1 MKVEAEATARATTP
15 GDGGPKAADRS
26 LSRWVVAAVVAV
38 IASGVVIRFVTVSE
52 LWLDEALTVNIADLP
67 LRDIPDWLR
76 HDGAPPLYF
85 FLLHL
90 WDDVFGTSN
99 FAVRSL
105 SAIFSVATLVPMWFA
120 GRRIAGPNGGWVA
133 VLVLASSP
141 FAIEYASEA
150 RMYSLVML
158 LVTLGYLAVRR
169 LLERPSLG
177 RQAVVA
183 LLTGLL
189 LYTQYWA
196 FYLVA
201 VVGAWFVWQAWRG
214 TDPDQRHAARAGIV
228 ALVAGV
234 ITFLPWVPTFLY
246 QSEHT
251 GTPWGDPVFLTASF
265 AFALRDFAGG
275 EHSEAYVFLV
285 VLILL
290 TIVAVFGRALDRYRV
305 ELDLRTRPGVRVEA
319 ALWVATLLLGGAAAF
334 VTNSTFAGRYA
345 SVLYPL
351 FVLVV
356 VYGLMVFADTRVR
369 AILLAVVV
377 AFGLV
382 GGARVVFE
390 DKTQGQ
396 QAADVIRARAK
407 PGDVVLYCPDQLGPS
422 VSRLLSGTRG
432 LEQLTFPRGDQPDLV
447 DWVDYK
453 ERRDRVNTDAFAR
466 QVADRAGPASTIWYV
481 IAVQYRGGN
490 EGRCDAIQRALT
502 SLREGQPR
510 LVVQPDDE
518 FFEFL
523 GLIEYPGR

>member
-1 MKVEAEATARATTP
+1 MKVEAEATARDTRP
-15 GDGGPKAADRS
+15 GSGGTAAAQRS
-26 LSRWVVAAVVAV
+26 RSPWVVAAVVAV
-38 IASGVVIRFVTVSE
+38 IAAGVVMRFAALSE
-52 LWLDEALTVNIADLP
+52 LWLDEALSVNIAELP

-76 HDGAPPLYF
+76 HDGAPPLYY
-85 FLLHL
+85 LMLHI
-90 WDDVFGTSN
+90 WADVFGTSN

-105 SAIFSVATLVPMWFA
+105 SAVLSVATFVPMWFA
-120 GRRIAGPNGGWVA
+120 GRRIAGRTGAWVA
-133 VLVLASSP
+133 VLILASSP
-141 FAIEYASEA
+141 FAIQFASEA

-196 FYLVA
+196 LYLVA
-201 VVGAWFVWQAWRG
+201 VVGALLVWWAWRG
-214 TDPDQRHAARAGIV
+214 SDLDQRRAALAGVV

-251 GTPWGDPVFLTASF
+251 GTPWGDPIFMSASF
-265 AFALRDFAGG
+265 EFALRDFAGG
-275 EHSEAYVFLV
+275 EHSEAYAFLV

-290 TIVAVFGRALDRYRV
+290 TVVAVFGRALDRFRI
-305 ELDLRTRPGVRVEA
+305 ELDVRTRPGVRVEA
-319 ALWVATLLLGGAAAF
+319 GVWVATLLLGGAAAL
-334 VTNSTFAGRYA
+334 VTSSTFAGRYA
-345 SVLYPL
+345 SILYPL

-356 VYGLMVFADTRVR
+356 AYGVMVFADARVR

-377 AFGLV
+377 IFGL
-382 GGARVVFE
+382 GSGARVVFA
-390 DKTQGQ
+390 DKTQAPQ
-396 QAADVIRARAK
+396 VADVIRERAR

-422 VSRLLSGTRG
+422 VSRLLSGKSG
-432 LEQLTFPRGDQPDLV
+432 LEQLTFPRGDRPELV

-453 ERRDRVNTDAFAR
+453 ERRDRVNTEAFAR
-466 QVADRAGPASTIWYV
+466 QVADRAAPESTIWYV

-490 EGRCDAIQRALT
+490 EGRCDAVQRALT
-502 SLREGQPR
+502 SLRTGQPR
-510 LVVQPDDE
+510 LVVTADDE
-518 FFEFL
+518 FPEFL
-523 GLIEYPGR
+523 GLIEYPAR

>member
-1 MKVEAEATARATTP
+1 MKVASEAPARATS
-15 GDGGPKAADRS
+15 RS
-26 LSRWVVAAVVAV
+26 AGAGTAGRGSVARWVLALVVVVVAA
-38 IASGVVIRFVTVSE
+38 GVVMRFVSLSE
-52 LWLDEALTVNIADLP
+52 LWLDEALSVNVAELP

-76 HDGAPPLYF
+76 HDGAPPLYYF
-85 FLLHL
+85 MLHV
-90 WDDVFGTSN
+90 WADVFGSSN

-105 SAIFSVATLVPMWFA
+105 SAILSVATLVPMWFA
-120 GRRIAGPNGGWVA
+120 GRRIAGRTGAWVA
-133 VLVLASSP
+133 VLILASSP
-141 FAIEYASEA
+141 FAIQFASEA

-158 LVTLGYLAVRR
+158 LVTIGYLAVRR

-196 FYLVA
+196 LYLVA
-201 VVGAWFVWQAWRG
+201 VVGALFVGLAWRG
-214 TDPDQRHAARAGIV
+214 TDPDQRHAARAAIV

-251 GTPWGDPVFLTASF
+251 GTPWGDPIFVTASF

-275 EHSEAYVFLV
+275 EHSEAYALLV

-290 TIVAVFGRALDRYRV
+290 TLVAVFGRALDRYRV
-305 ELDLRTRPGVRVEA
+305 ELDVRTRPGVRVEA
-319 ALWVATLLLGGAAAF
+319 AVWVATLLLGGAAAF
-334 VTNSTFAGRYA
+334 VTNGTFAGRYA

-356 VYGLMVFADTRVR
+356 VYGLMVFADRRVR
-369 AILLAVVV
+369 AILLTVVV
-377 AFGLV
+377 IFGL
-382 GGARVVFE
+382 GSGTRVVFD
-390 DKTQGQ
+390 DKTQAQ
-396 QAADVIRARAK
+396 EVADVIRARAR

-422 VSRLLSGTRG
+422 VSRLLSGKRG
-432 LEQLTFPRGDQPDLV
+432 LEQLTFPRGDGPELV

-453 ERRDRVNTDAFAR
+453 ERRNRVNTDAFAR
-466 QVADRAGPASTIWYV
+466 QVADRTPPGSTIWYV
-481 IAVQYRGGN
+481 IATQYRGGN
-490 EGRCDAIQRALT
+490 EGRCDAVQRALT
-502 SLREGQPR
+502 SLRAGQPR
-510 LVVQPDDE
+510 LIVEPDDE
-518 FFEFL
+518 FPEFL

>member
-1 MKVEAEATARATTP
+1 MKVEAEATARATIP
-15 GDGGPKAADRS
+15 GDGGPTAVDRPV
-26 LSRWVVAAVVAV
+26 SRWILAAVVAV
-38 IASGVVIRFVTVSE
+38 IATGVVMRFVAISE
-52 LWLDEALTVNIADLP
+52 MWLDEALTVNIAELP

-76 HDGAPPLYF
+76 HDGAPPLYY
-85 FLLHL
+85 FLLHV
-90 WDDVFGTSN
+90 WVDVFGTGN

-120 GRRIAGPNGGWVA
+120 GRRIAGSAGGWVA

-141 FAIEYASEA
+141 FAIQFASEA

-196 FYLVA
+196 LYLLA
-201 VVGAWFVWQAWRG
+201 VVGALFLWQAWRAS
-214 TDPDQRHAARAGIV
+214 DPDQRRAARAGIV

-234 ITFLPWVPTFLY
+234 VTFLPWVPTFLY

-251 GTPWGDPVFLTASF
+251 GTPWGDPVFVTASF

-275 EHSEAYVFLV
+275 EHSEAYAFLV
-285 VLILL
+285 VLILV
-290 TIVAVFGRALDRYRV
+290 TVIAVFGRALDRYRV

-319 ALWVATLLLGGAAAF
+319 AVWVATLLLGGAVGF
-334 VTNSTFAGRYA
+334 LTNATFAGRYA

-356 VYGLMVFADTRVR
+356 VYGLMVLADTRVR

-377 AFGLV
+377 IFGL
-382 GGARVVFE
+382 GSGARVVFD
-390 DKTQGQ
+390 DKTQAPQ
-396 QAADVIRARAK
+396 VADVIRERAR

-422 VSRLLSGTRG
+422 VSRLLSGSRG
-432 LEQLTFPRGDQPDLV
+432 LEQLTFPRGDRPELV
-447 DWVDYK
+447 DWVDYQ
-453 ERRDRVNTDAFAR
+453 ERRDRANTDAFAR
-466 QVADRAGPASTIWYV
+466 QVTDRAAPDSTIWYV
-481 IAVQYRGGN
+481 VATQYRGGN
-490 EGRCDAIQRALT
+490 EGRCDAIERALT
-502 SLREGQPR
+502 SLRADQPR
-510 LVVQPDDE
+510 LVVTPDDE
-518 FFEFL
+518 TLEFL

>member
-1 MKVEAEATARATTP
+1 MKVEAEAPAPAAGS
-15 GDGGPKAADRS
+15 GDGGVPEARRS
-26 LSRWVVAAVVAV
+26 PSRWVVAAVVAV
-38 IASGVVIRFVTVSE
+38 VALGVVMRFVTFSE
-52 LWLDEALTVNIADLP
+52 MWLDEALSVNVARLP
-67 LRDIPDWLR
+67 LRDIPEWLR
-76 HDGAPPLYF
+76 HDGAPPLYY

-90 WDDVFGTSN
+90 WTDVFGTSN

-105 SAIFSVATLVPMWFA
+105 SAVFSVATLPAIWFA
-120 GRRIAGPNGGWVA
+120 GRRIAGPRGAWIA

-141 FAIEYASEA
+141 FGIGFGSEA

-196 FYLVA
+196 LYLVA
-201 VVGAWFVWQAWRG
+201 VVGALLVWQAWRG
-214 TDPDQRHAARAGIV
+214 RDPSTRHAALAGVV
-228 ALVAGV
+228 ALAAGV

-246 QSEHT
+246 QSQHT
-251 GTPWGDPVFLTASF
+251 GTPWGDAIFITASF
-265 AFALRDFAGG
+265 PFALRDFAGG
-275 EHSEAYVFLV
+275 EHSEAYAVLV
-285 VLILL
+285 ILITL
-290 TIVAVFGRALDRYRV
+290 TIVAVFGRAIDRYRI
-305 ELDLRTRPGVRVEA
+305 ELDVRTRPGVRGETFV
-319 ALWVATLLLGGAAAF
+319 WVATLLLGGGLAF
-334 VTNSTFAGRYA
+334 LTKGTFAGRYA

-356 VYGLMVFADTRVR
+356 VYGITVFADKRVQ

-377 AFGLV
+377 VFGL
-382 GGARVVFE
+382 GSASRSVF
-390 DKTQGQ
+390 DDRTQ
-396 QAADVIRARAK
+396 AAEVADVIRERAR

-432 LEQLTFPRGDQPDLV
+432 LQQLTFPRGDRPQLV

-453 ERRDRVNTDAFAR
+453 ERRSRVNPNAFAR
-466 QVADRAGPASTIWYV
+466 MVADRAGPGQTIWYV

-490 EGRCDAIQRALT
+490 EGQCDAVQRALT
-502 SLREGQPR
+502 PLRTNPQ
-510 LVVQPDDE
+510 LVVEADDN
-518 FFEFL
+518 FPEFL
-523 GLIEYPGR
+523 GLLEYSGR